1 MVSNSLPLKTTF
13 TVYIINSQV
22 VLGELCRGVSTGEKS
37 EELTAENQT
46 VITTLLLS
54 LIQNKINSSS
64 FESIF
69 GGMIGSHWGASYLSS
84 RLSVIY

>member
-22 VLGELCRGVSTGEKS
+22 VLGESCRGVSTGEKS

-46 VITTLLLS
+46 VITT
-54 LIQNKINSSS
+54 
-64 FESIF
+64 
-69 GGMIGSHWGASYLSS
+69 YC
-84 RLSVIY
+84 R